1 MRLLLI
7 NFFCCLFF
15 VAVGQETYRT
25 FKDTRVINTQSVET
39 LKKGQMDIRIGH
51 RFGDFGGDNGG
62 WSTFYGLEN
71 ASDVLIGADFGLSDK
86 LMVGLFR
93 TKGSGPLKQLLS
105 LSAKYKLLAQGDGS
119 PISLAFATTN
129 SMSTMEASETQGA
142 INNFDQFAHRLVYNG
157 QLIIAS
163 KLTDNFA
170 VQVVPSFTHRN
181 IVDLNDENGI
191 FALGFASRIQLSK
204 VLGMIFDLTVPFS
217 ELRTVNNGYY
227 IPFGIGFEFDT
238 GGHVFQVNFTN
249 ATALLETDYI
259 PYTRSNW
266 GDGQFRL
273 GFTISRLFN
282 L

>member
-1 MRLLLI
+1 
-7 NFFCCLFF
+7 
-15 VAVGQETYRT
+15 
-25 FKDTRVINTQSVET
+25 
-39 LKKGQMDIRIGH
+39 MDIRIGH